1 NLKISRENHDLYIER
16 AEQGLAR
23 LSRILERMTE
33 ASRLE
38 QSLSAV
44 ERGRYDLGAVVRGC
58 VEGYRV
64 AYPQAAFTLEVPERR
79 VEVEGAPDLA
89 AQLLDKLVE
98 NAVDFSRGGAPVRV
112 SLEEAGGAAALTV
125 SNKGPLLPDKMR
137 TRLFESMIS
146 VREAPAAATPHLGLG
161 LYVARLI
168 AQFHGG
174 TIAASNLASGDG
186 VALGVRI
193 PLAWK

>member
-1 NLKISRENHDLYIER
+1 M
-16 AEQGLAR
+16 A
-23 LSRILERMTE
+23 E

-38 QSLSAV
+38 QSLRAV
-44 ERGRYDLGAVVRGC
+44 ERERYDLAAVVRGC
-58 VEGYRV
+58 VEGYRL
-64 AYPQAAFTLEVPERR
+64 AYPQTGFALELPPGRK

-98 NAVDFSRGGAPVRV
+98 NAVDFSTGGAPVRV
-112 SLEEAGGAAALTV
+112 ALDDASGAAALTV
-125 SNKGPLLPDKMR
+125 TNKGPLLPDKMR

-146 VREAPAAATPHLGLG
+146 MREASGTGTPHLGLG
-161 LYVARLI
+161 LFVARLI
-168 AQFHGG
+168 AEFHGG
-174 TIAASNLASGDG
+174 SIAASNLPGGDG